1 LGVIDLVQEP
11 YWMQGGPS
19 EGAVAQPAP
28 ASGAELRRAP
38 RFTLLVRAAKLI
50 VDGREYLCVLRDASA
65 TGVKVR
71 VFHPLPPYL
80 HIALETGSG
89 ERYPMEMMWLK
100 DDHAGFRFF
109 DEIDVQALIEDRREQ
124 FPRRQIRLRL
134 ERPATIHSGAKSWPI
149 LVRDISQQGACI
161 ETPERLLLRQLVKI
175 DIPGFPQ
182 IYAKVCWRQ
191 EPRHGLALETSFSM
205 EELALNLM
213 KMHEYPLVA
222 SPVGTP
228 APQVRAT
235 Y

>member
-1 LGVIDLVQEP
+1 M
-11 YWMQGGPS
+11 MQGGPS
-19 EGAVAQPAP
+19 EDAVAQPAP
-28 ASGAELRRAP
+28 ASGSELRRAP

-71 VFHPLPPYL
+71 IFHPLPKYL

-89 ERYPMEMMWLK
+89 ERYPMELMWLK
-100 DDHAGFRFF
+100 DDHAGFRFL
-109 DEIDVQALIEDRREQ
+109 EEVDVQALIDDRREQ

-134 ERPATIHSGAKSWPI
+134 ERPGTIHSGTRSWPI

-191 EPRHGLALETSFSM
+191 EPRHGLALETSFTM
-205 EELALNLM
+205 EELALNIM
-213 KMHEYPLVA
+213 KMHEFPLVA
-222 SPVGTP
+222 QASPGLGGNSVPP
-228 APQVRAT
+228 ASAAF
-235 Y
+235 

>member
-1 LGVIDLVQEP
+1 
-11 YWMQGGPS
+11 MQ
-19 EGAVAQPAP
+19 

-89 ERYPMEMMWLK
+89 DRYPMEMMWLK

-109 DEIDVQALIEDRREQ
+109 DEIEVQQLIEDRREE
-124 FPRRQIRLRL
+124 FPRRQIRVRL
-134 ERPATIHSGAKSWPI
+134 ERPATIHSGARSWPVLI
-149 LVRDISQQGACI
+149 RDISQQGACI

-222 SPVGTP
+222 NP
-228 APQVRAT
+228 APPPHHVAPYAGGATRAG
-235 Y
+235 

>member
-1 LGVIDLVQEP
+1 M
-11 YWMQGGPS
+11 MQGGPS
-19 EGAVAQPAP
+19 EDAVAQPAP
-28 ASGAELRRAP
+28 ASGSELRRAP

-50 VDGREYLCVLRDASA
+50 IDGREYLCVLRDASA

-71 VFHPLPPYL
+71 IFHPLPKYL

-89 ERYPMEMMWLK
+89 ERYPMELMWLK

-109 DEIDVQALIEDRREQ
+109 DEVDIQSLIEDRREQ

-134 ERPATIHSGAKSWPI
+134 ERPATIHSGSRSWPI

-191 EPRHGLALETSFSM
+191 EPRHGLALETSFTM

-213 KMHEYPLVA
+213 KMHEFPLVTPGPA
-222 SPVGTP
+222 NPPSGSVSPV
-228 APQVRAT
+228 RAA

>member
-1 LGVIDLVQEP
+1 
-11 YWMQGGPS
+11 MQGGPS

-28 ASGAELRRAP
+28 APATGAELRRAP

-71 VFHPLPPYL
+71 IFHPLPPYL

-89 ERYPMEMMWLK
+89 ERYPMELMWLK

-109 DEIDVQALIEDRREQ
+109 DEIDVQSLIEDRREQ
-124 FPRRQIRLRL
+124 FPRRQIRVRL

-222 SPVGTP
+222 VPVGTP
-228 APQVRAT
+228 MPQARAT